1 MCKFQSSYFCSELKN
16 KQEQWSLLSHK
27 YRNYLVHPRLG
38 VMLFKQMKTAELILH
53 LNFHQQMYHYEEL
66 FSILCLVIVSP
77 RVPQWRIQCIFHI
90 ENERVPKCSPKCGH
104 PHLVKYGFRI
114 RDFVDLPIG
123 AKKVILRMKVR
134 RYKGKCADCAMIAR
148 NGYLLPPAVTVLHSS
163 LCNVCGWPQE
173 RSNSL
178 RRSGQGSRCFSS
190 ILEMRQ
196 KKIDIRYIATDL
208 SSAFISSVHKNCP
221 NAVHVFDHLHVVK
234 LMNEKLDDIRK

>member
-1 MCKFQSSYFCSELKN
+1 MLGYCITTSASVKN
-16 KQEQWSLLSHK
+16 TK
-27 YRNYLVHPRLG
+27 V
-38 VMLFKQMKTAELILH
+38 
-53 LNFHQQMYHYEEL
+53 
-66 FSILCLVIVSP
+66 
-77 RVPQWRIQCIFHI
+77 IQCIFHI

-134 RYKGKCADCAMIAR
+134 RYKGKGADCAMIAR

>member
-1 MCKFQSSYFCSELKN
+1 
-16 KQEQWSLLSHK
+16 
-27 YRNYLVHPRLG
+27 
-38 VMLFKQMKTAELILH
+38 MKSCFPYYAWGL
-53 LNFHQQMYHYEEL
+53 YHHECLREEYKGN
-66 FSILCLVIVSP
+66 
-77 RVPQWRIQCIFHI
+77 RCIFHI
-90 ENERVPKCSPKCGH
+90 ENKRAPKCSPKRGL

-134 RYKGKCADCAMIAR
+134 RYKCKCADCAMITR
-148 NGYLLPPAVTVLHSS
+148 NGYLLPPAVKVLHSS
-163 LCNVCGWPQE
+163 LCNGCGWPQE

-196 KKIDIRYIATDL
+196 KKIDNRYIATDL
-208 SSAFISSVHKNCP
+208 SSAFISSVHINCP